1 MFFGTYIFG
10 NCERLYLVVVLVYKL
25 DILEMNYGQ
34 KSLGQSHLFM
44 GCSNVIHLRVE
55 MSMIFF
61 KIYNL

>member
-10 NCERLYLVVVLVYKL
+10 NCERLYLLVVLVYKF
-25 DILEMNYGQ
+25 DILEMSYGQ
-34 KSLGQSHLFM
+34 KSLGQSHR
-44 GCSNVIHLRVE
+44 CSNVIHLRVE